1 MGHGEGNDDPSETG
15 AAARV
20 GAAGPAPVRSG
31 ATPPPELLSLLMPA
45 SVFLD
50 DDIASLLGAHGGS
63 YEGFLSIVIIPE
75 PAWSDDVRSA
85 AATRAQA
92 LAHEVTL
99 VCPENAPRGRGAM
112 LAYVQEILAEVA
124 RRCPPGGTVVLGW
137 PGSTEEG
144 LRFLRLIRQRF
155 DEAHG
160 PASTPLPEAATG
172 VNDEH
177 APGGTPMARAGERSR
192 PL

>member
-1 MGHGEGNDDPSETG
+1 MGHGEGNDDPNEAG
-15 AAARV
+15 PV
-20 GAAGPAPVRSG
+20 GAATPAPLRSG

-63 YEGFLSIVIIPE
+63 HEGFLSIVIIPE

-99 VCPENAPRGRGAM
+99 ICPENAPRGRGAM

-155 DEAHG
+155 DEAHA
-160 PASTPLPEAATG
+160 PTHTPVPDTTTG
-172 VNDEH
+172 VSEERGAAGPPH
-177 APGGTPMARAGERSR
+177 PRAGEPSR